1 MRTGRGLISRLLVL
15 ALAALTVSAM
25 APAGAAA
32 KIAMGAYVRGA
43 DSHPG
48 KIDRYAG
55 KVGRR
60 PVVVGIYRDWGSG
73 PVLEP
78 DQLEQIWRRGAV
90 PMVTLE
96 PWTASLRSI
105 ARGRHDSYIRGM
117 ARRASRWGKPIF
129 LRFAHEMNGNWYP
142 WGTATA
148 AATYKRAWRHLVRV
162 FRHNGASNVLWIWC
176 PYSSDHLPFSS
187 RFPGGRWVDW
197 VGLDGLNW
205 GGSFG
210 WHSFAEIFANPYRRL
225 TRLSHKPV
233 ILAEVGSGTVG
244 GSKAGWLRRALFHT
258 LPRMRRVHAL
268 LWWSASD
275 PRGDIRVDSSGSALG
290 VLRHALGRHRFQL
303 KRQGLLS
310 R

>member
-1 MRTGRGLISRLLVL
+1 VRGRAAAPLRLAVL
-15 ALAALTVSAM
+15 ALAVSVVLALL
-25 APAGAAA
+25 PGAASGRV
-32 KIAMGAYVRGA
+32 AMGAYIRGA
-43 DSHPG
+43 DIHPG
-48 KIDRYAG
+48 KIDRFAD

-60 PVVVGIYRDWGSG
+60 PVVVGIYRDWGTG
-73 PVLEP
+73 PVLEAE
-78 DQLEQIWRRGAV
+78 QLEEIWRRGAM

-96 PWTASLRSI
+96 PWSASLRSI
-105 ARGRHDSYIRGM
+105 ARGRHDRYIRGM
-117 ARRASRWGKPIF
+117 ARRAARWGKPIM

-142 WGTATA
+142 WGTGTSAV
-148 AATYKRAWRHLVRV
+148 TYKRAWRHLVRV

-176 PYSSDHLPFSS
+176 PYAGGDLPFSS

-205 GGSFG
+205 GGAFG
-210 WHSFAEIFANPYRRL
+210 WHSFGEIFGGAYRRL

-244 GSKAGWLRRALFHT
+244 GSKAAWLRRALFHT

-268 LWWSASD
+268 VWWSASD
-275 PRGDIRVDSSGSALG
+275 PRGDIRVNSSRSALR
-290 VLRHALGRHRFQL
+290 VVRNALNRGRFQL
-303 KRQGLLS
+303 ERRGLLS